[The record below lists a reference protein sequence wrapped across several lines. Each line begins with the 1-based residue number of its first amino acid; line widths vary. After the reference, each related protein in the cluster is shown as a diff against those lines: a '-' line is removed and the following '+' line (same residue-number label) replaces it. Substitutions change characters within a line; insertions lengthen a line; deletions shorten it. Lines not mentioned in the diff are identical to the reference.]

1 MRLFAPSYYKNFK
14 CIADKCTH
22 SCCIGW
28 EIDVDH
34 DTLEI
39 YESLS
44 EGYGKEI
51 RNSIDFSGTPHFKLE
66 LNDKCPHLDQTGL
79 CKIIKNFGEGFLCHI
94 CREHPRFYNNTSKG
108 MEVGLGMSCE
118 EAARIILT
126 ADSFCEI
133 VEIEKDS
140 SNENIASLNLIE
152 NDTEIN
158 EEQINGFN
166 PLEHRQMIF
175 DLLSDDSFSY
185 IEKLE
190 YVSKKYKISPL
201 IYTDCEWRNVIASLE
216 YLDENHK
223 KMFLNYSSSV
233 LHTPKYEKYLL
244 RFFAYFVFRHC
255 TEAGNE
261 NEFSSNLGFCLF
273 CERLFFSALDL
284 TRCNTLN
291 KAVEIA
297 RIISEELEYSEENTE
312 AVKQCFYNL

>member
-1 MRLFAPSYYKNFK
+1 
-14 CIADKCTH
+14 
-22 SCCIGW
+22 
-28 EIDVDH
+28 
-34 DTLEI
+34 
-39 YESLS
+39 
-44 EGYGKEI
+44 
-51 RNSIDFSGTPHFKLE
+51 
-66 LNDKCPHLDQTGL
+66 
-79 CKIIKNFGEGFLCHI
+79 
-94 CREHPRFYNNTSKG
+94 

-126 ADSFCEI
+126 ADSFGEV

-140 SNENIASLNLIE
+140 RDENIVSLNMLE
-152 NDTEIN
+152 NETEISDTEIN
-158 EEQINGFN
+158 EELKNDFN

-175 DLLSDDSFSY
+175 DLLSDDSLNY

-201 IYTDCEWRNVIASLE
+201 MYTDCEWRNVIASLE

-223 KMFLNYSSSV
+223 KMFLNYSSSA

-255 TEAGNE
+255 TESGNE

-273 CERLFFSALDL
+273 CERLFFSILNF
-284 TRCNTLN
+284 TRCNTLIE
-291 KAVEIA
+291 AVEIA

-312 AVKQCFYNL
+312 AIKLCFYNL

>member
-1 MRLFAPSYYKNFK
+1 MKLFAPSYYKKFK

-22 SCCIGW
+22 SCCVGW
-28 EIDVDH
+28 EIDVD
-34 DTLEI
+34 DDALAV

-51 RNSIDFSGTPHFKLE
+51 KNSIDFSGTPHFKLE
-66 LNDKCPHLDQTGL
+66 LNDRCPHLDETGL
-79 CKIIKNFGEGFLCHI
+79 CKIIKNYGEGFLCHI
-94 CREHPRFYNNTSKG
+94 CSEHPRFYNNTSKG

-126 ADSFCEI
+126 ADSFGEV

-140 SNENIASLNLIE
+140 RDENIAPLNLIE
-152 NDTEIN
+152 SDTEIN

-175 DLLSDDSFSY
+175 DLLSDDSLGY

-201 IYTDCEWRNVIASLE
+201 IYTDGEWRKVISSLE
-216 YLDENHK
+216 YLEENHK

-244 RFFAYFVFRHC
+244 RFLAYFVFRHC
-255 TEAGNE
+255 TEAWDE
-261 NEFSSNLGFCLF
+261 KEFSSNLGFCLF
-273 CERLFFSALDL
+273 CERLFFSILDF
-284 TRCNTLN
+284 TRCNTLIE
-291 KAVEIA
+291 AIEIA

-312 AVKQCFYNL
+312 AVKQRFYNL